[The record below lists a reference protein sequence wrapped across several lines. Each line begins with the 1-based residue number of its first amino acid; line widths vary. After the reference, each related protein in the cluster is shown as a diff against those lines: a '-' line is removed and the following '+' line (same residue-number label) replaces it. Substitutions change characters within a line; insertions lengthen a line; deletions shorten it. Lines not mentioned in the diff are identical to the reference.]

1 MRQQSCE
8 TWLDFKKSW
17 RNNYSTRQERTNIKY
32 IKASII
38 KIEHYKIPKLIS
50 NSTVSEFVTKRWIEV
65 NNLSRGQYAVNKI
78 ISFEVLMLRSDL
90 CDYRDGY
97 IIVKGR
103 ITLEGDND
111 GKTGNKMLILL
122 NK

>member
-1 MRQQSCE
+1 MS
-8 TWLDFKKSW
+8 K
-17 RNNYSTRQERTNIKY
+17 
-32 IKASII
+32 
-38 KIEHYKIPKLIS
+38 
-50 NSTVSEFVTKRWIEV
+50 FVTKRWIEV
-65 NNLSRGQYAVNKI
+65 NNLSRDQYAVNKI